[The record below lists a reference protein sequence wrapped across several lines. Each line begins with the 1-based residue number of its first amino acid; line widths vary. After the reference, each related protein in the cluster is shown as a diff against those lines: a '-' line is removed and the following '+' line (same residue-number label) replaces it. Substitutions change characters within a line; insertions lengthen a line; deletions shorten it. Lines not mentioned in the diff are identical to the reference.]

1 MTALNHVRAFL
12 IETIIR
18 RIKMSGNRKQII
30 KGWIEFL
37 EKWRPPAL
45 PEDAREF
52 ITRVLGYQFM
62 PFHERWWEFAEKN
75 GLSLILAPR
84 GHGKSTILTMA
95 FSLRRILNNPDLRLL
110 IVSNTAAQAQSF
122 LREIRHHLEINTRI
136 TDLYGDLAG
145 HPWNESEINLASR
158 LHGAKEATVTAMG
171 VMGPVISKHYDITI
185 LDDVVDEEAARSKT
199 MRRKMETWY
208 YKELLPTLE
217 PDGELHII
225 GTRYHHNDLYGRL
238 IDAGIPVLIDKAIND
253 NNGEESALWEEKFP
267 LELLKKKR
275 DEAGPAIFNAQ
286 YQNDVTA
293 MKGAIF
299 RPEWIEVREAP
310 PCQRKYQGVDLAI
323 GKEDHNDYFAHV
335 TIGERGR
342 GQYHVL
348 SVYRARLSFED
359 QFRAVRTLF
368 LRHDRPD
375 SPVVSV
381 GVEANA
387 YQEAMAQ
394 RLRAETTLPV
404 KSIIQT
410 KDKIARAMRM
420 QGLFQT
426 GRITFPNS
434 GTSDLIEELLAFP
447 DSDHD
452 DLVDALEMAMR
463 MACEHARYSELPFRN
478 FDPMPDN

>member
-1 MTALNHVRAFL
+1 M
-12 IETIIR
+12 R
-18 RIKMSGNRKQII
+18 RKINRKEII
-30 KGWIEFL
+30 AGWIEFL
-37 EKWRPPAL
+37 EKWRPPAQ
-45 PEDAREF
+45 PEDASEF
-52 ITRVLGYQFM
+52 ITRVLGYQFI
-62 PFHERWWEFAEKN
+62 PFHQRWWEFTGKN
-75 GLSLILAPR
+75 RFSLILAPR
-84 GHGKSTILTMA
+84 GHGKSTILTVS
-95 FSLRRILNNPDLRLL
+95 FSLFRILDNPDFRLL

-122 LREIRHHLEINTRI
+122 LREIKHHLEINTKI
-136 TDLYGDLAG
+136 TDVWGDLTG
-145 HPWNESEINLASR
+145 HPWNESEITMASR

-171 VMGPVISKHYDITI
+171 VMGPVISKHYDIII

-199 MRRKMETWY
+199 MRRKLETWY

-217 PDGELHII
+217 PNGELHII

-238 IDAGIPVLIDKAIND
+238 IEAGVPVLIDKAIND
-253 NNGEESALWEEKFP
+253 NNGEESALWEDKFP
-267 LELLKKKR
+267 LELLRKKR

-323 GKEDHNDYFAHV
+323 GKENHNDYFAHV
-335 TIGERGR
+335 TIGESGR

-359 QFRAVRTLF
+359 QFRAIRTLF
-368 LRHDRPD
+368 MRHDRPD

-394 RLRAETTLPV
+394 RLREKTMIPV
-404 KSIIQT
+404 TSIIQT
-410 KDKIARAMRM
+410 RDKIARAMRL
-420 QGLFQT
+420 QGLLQT
-426 GRITFPNS
+426 GKITFPPS
-434 GTSDLIEELLAFP
+434 GCSHLIEELLAFP

-452 DLVDALEMAMR
+452 DLVDALEISVR
-463 MACEHARYSELPFRN
+463 MAREALHYSTLPIRDVDFN
-478 FDPMPDN
+478 P